1 MTLLD
6 QSEIKD
12 QTNPLN
18 EMPENQNA
26 SPAPTDEPLTREAL
40 LQAVTRLSE
49 APDEEISTEGINH
62 LKQQF
67 YQILNEDQ
75 RQQREAY
82 AAAGG
87 DPADFQAPE
96 DPIEEQFKAVLNT
109 IKERKAAY
117 RAEIEAQR
125 QRNYERKRAII
136 DELLAM
142 SNDTDNVNRHYP
154 QARDL
159 QNEFKTI
166 GDVAPEQASDVWKA
180 YQDAVE
186 RFYDQWKVNKELR
199 DYDFK
204 KNLSEKQ
211 LLISEALKLDEE
223 KDVILAFRRLQEL
236 HDKWRSIGPV
246 AKELRD
252 EIWGQFKD
260 ASANINK
267 KYQSY
272 FEERKQRER
281 ENEQAKIAI
290 CERMEALDFSKL
302 NSYAAWEKMTKT
314 IIGEQEEWKKLG
326 FATRKVNN
334 ALFARFRSVCDAFFA
349 AKAEFYT
356 RIKAEFAE
364 NLARKEAL
372 CQQAEA
378 LQDSTD
384 WKKASEAIIAL
395 QKEWKTVGPVAK
407 KHSDALWRRFVT
419 ACDTFFDRKKK
430 NVSGTRRMEQQNLR
444 AKQDIID
451 ALKAILDDADA
462 DRSEA
467 MAKVQDLR
475 QQWQA
480 TGHVPFRDK
489 DKLYDAYREV
499 VDKLY
504 AKLDMRGS
512 SNRRQAPEVDI
523 DSLAKGDERLYRERE
538 RLART
543 YEQRRQELNT
553 YENNLG
559 FFNAKSKNGDSML
572 REMERKIARLKDDI
586 AELAQKIA
594 QIDARL

>member
-67 YQILNEDQ
+67 YQILNEEQ

-467 MAKVQDLR
+467 VAKVQDLR

>member
-1 MTLLD
+1 
-6 QSEIKD
+6 
-12 QTNPLN
+12 
-18 EMPENQNA
+18 MPENQNA

-67 YQILNEDQ
+67 YQILNEEQ

-467 MAKVQDLR
+467 VAKVQDLR